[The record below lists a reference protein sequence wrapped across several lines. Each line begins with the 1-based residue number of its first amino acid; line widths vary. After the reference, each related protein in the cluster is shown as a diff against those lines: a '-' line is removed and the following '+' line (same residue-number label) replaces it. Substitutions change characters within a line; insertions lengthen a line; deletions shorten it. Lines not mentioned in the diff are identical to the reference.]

1 MIPLTDKETV
11 LTESDDD
18 SIPTHEKD
26 KDIVENVA
34 GNLKNSLPDEMLNL
48 GFPS

>member
-1 MIPLTDKETV
+1 MTDKETV

-18 SIPTHEKD
+18 SILTHEKD
-26 KDIVENVA
+26 KDIAENVA

>member
-1 MIPLTDKETV
+1 MTDKETV
-11 LTESDDD
+11 VTESDND

-34 GNLKNSLPDEMLNL
+34 KNLKNSLPDEMLNL

>member
-1 MIPLTDKETV
+1 MTDKETV